1 MNLENLSAAAIQ
13 LLKDLI
19 EIPSLSSE
27 EQQTAKRIEVWFNV
41 NDIPFNR
48 NQNNVW
54 AVNKYFETSKP
65 TLLLNSHHDT
75 VKPNNGYTKDPFKAQ
90 VEAGKLY
97 GLGSN
102 DAGGSLVSLI
112 AAFTHFYALKDL
124 NYNLVLVA
132 SAEEENSGK
141 AGLNSMLSI
150 IPNIDVAIVGEPTL
164 LQLAVAEK
172 GLVVFD
178 AIVKGTP
185 GHAAHP
191 NTDNAIYNS
200 IKVLEWFKDFQFDK
214 ISDSLGPV
222 KMTVTQINAG
232 KQHNTIPAGVSLV
245 IDVRV
250 NDQYSNSEI
259 AEILQ
264 KNSPCDSII
273 PRSLRLNS
281 SYIPLEHPLVQSGIQ
296 IGRET
301 YGSPTLSDQSV
312 LSCPS
317 LKLGPGDSTRSHT
330 ADEFIFIDEIYF
342 CLPIRSQDSH
352 DEVKTH
358 FNSVCIVPNFIC
370 PIRKHQPRRFNHLQ
384 HRIQHP

>member
-27 EQQTAKRIEVWFNV
+27 EHQTAKRIEVWFNV

-54 AVNKYFETSKP
+54 AVNKYFEISKP

-301 YGSPTLSDQSV
+301 YGSSTLSDQSV

-330 ADEFIFIDEIYF
+330 ADEFIFIDEIKEGIKLY
-342 CLPIRSQDSH
+342 
-352 DEVKTH
+352 
-358 FNSVCIVPNFIC
+358 
-370 PIRKHQPRRFNHLQ
+370 
-384 HRIQHP
+384 IQLLTKIL

>member
-19 EIPSLSSE
+19 EIPSFSSE
-27 EQQTAKRIEVWFNV
+27 EQHTAKRIEAWFNI
-41 NDIPFNR
+41 NKIPFNR
-48 NQNNVW
+48 NQNNIW
-54 AVNKYFETSKP
+54 AVNKYFDASKP

-90 VEAGKLY
+90 VESGKLY

-102 DAGGSLVSLI
+102 DAGGCLVSLI
-112 AAFTHFYALKDL
+112 ATFTHFHTFKNL
-124 NYNLVLVA
+124 NYNLVIVA
-132 SAEEENSGK
+132 SAEEESSGK

-150 IPNIDVAIVGEPTL
+150 IPKIDVAIVGEPTL
-164 LQLAVAEK
+164 MQLAVSEK

-178 AIVKGTP
+178 AVVKGTP

-191 NTDNAIYNS
+191 NPDNAIYNS
-200 IKVLEWFKDFQFDK
+200 IQVLEWFKDFEFDK
-214 ISDSLGPV
+214 ISDFLGPV

-232 KQHNTIPAGVSLV
+232 KQHNAIPAGVELV
-245 IDVRV
+245 VDVRV

-264 KNSPCDSII
+264 KQAPCDSMI

-281 SYIPLEHPLVQSGIQ
+281 SSIPLAHPLVQAGIEM
-296 IGRET
+296 GRIT

-330 ADEFIFIDEIYF
+330 ADEFIFIDEIKEGISLY
-342 CLPIRSQDSH
+342 
-352 DEVKTH
+352 
-358 FNSVCIVPNFIC
+358 
-370 PIRKHQPRRFNHLQ
+370 
-384 HRIQHP
+384 IQLLTKIL